1 MTEADMEEIAVFKSD
16 CERTVKSRSADTK
29 DRTQAQMFLFFL
41 RRWPDLA
48 TLKDIPTLD
57 DITMAMNRA
66 VKTNGNGTPI
76 TEIGWG
82 KFKMKGYKFWDVI
95 RGSCVLLGMVIVILL
110 LLNRWDMDHI
120 KQHLP
125 MASEEISHD

>member
-1 MTEADMEEIAVFKSD
+1 MNDADMEEIAIFKAD

-48 TLKDIPTLD
+48 TLQDIPTLD
-57 DITMAMNRA
+57 DITVAMNQA
-66 VKTNGNGTPI
+66 VKTNGNGSLI
-76 TEIGWG
+76 TEIGYG
-82 KFKMKGYKFWDVI
+82 KFKMKNYKFWDII
-95 RGSCVLLGMVIVILL
+95 RGMCVLLGMVIVILL
-110 LLNRWDMDHI
+110 LLNRLDMDHI

-125 MASEEISHD
+125 MPNEEVAHD